1 MWNSGCWATDW
12 RAGWTGVFLS
22 HYCLLFPLLLSCL
35 SWQRIQVSKKKGPS
49 LEFGLVSILLFS
61 SAGLISFWHVRRP
74 PIYWPF
80 YTFIPIHCVYSFSC
94 RGMIFL
100 CFTVNLEPAMDS
112 KLLCFL
118 FNSIQLTFHVQ
129 VHVHPLIH
137 NLNLHVAHWAHLLN
151 CWCNN
156 EEKMWKMLMEIAFWK
171 GELRCA
177 NKYLLRCEIPMKYFD
192 SSWYSHSS
200 LS

>member
-1 MWNSGCWATDW
+1 MK
-12 RAGWTGVFLS
+12 GWLDRCFSVS
-22 HYCLLFPLLLSCL
+22 LLPSFSSFAVLFVLTENPGFKNNWL
-35 SWQRIQVSKKKGPS
+35 KKGPS

-129 VHVHPLIH
+129 VHVHPLCLIH
-137 NLNLHVAHWAHLLN
+137 NLNLHVAH
-151 CWCNN
+151 
-156 EEKMWKMLMEIAFWK
+156 
-171 GELRCA
+171 
-177 NKYLLRCEIPMKYFD
+177 
-192 SSWYSHSS
+192 
-200 LS
+200 